1 MAGKSSQLQR
11 KKSSGAIYDDQHVHL
26 VIIILNN
33 IEYLYIYKKR
43 LFGREFGRELA
54 QASDYSIIFCYRQI
68 AFQRIVGFWHGVI
81 VVL

>member
-26 VIIILNN
+26 VIIILSN

-43 LFGREFGRELA
+43 LFGRELA

-68 AFQRIVGFWHGVI
+68 AFQRIVA
-81 VVL
+81 L